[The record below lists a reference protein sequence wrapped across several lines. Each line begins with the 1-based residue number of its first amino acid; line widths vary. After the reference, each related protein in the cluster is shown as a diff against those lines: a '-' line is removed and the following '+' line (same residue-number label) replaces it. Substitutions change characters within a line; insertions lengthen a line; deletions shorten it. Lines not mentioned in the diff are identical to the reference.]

1 MNVNTELSLD
11 VFYDALVKTDNVI
24 AGCSTLI
31 DEDKSLTVMHSG
43 TS

>member
-1 MNVNTELSLD
+1 MDVNAELGLD

-31 DEDKSLTVMHSG
+31 DEDKSLTVMHSS